1 MLLDYRDG
9 DNGRSPSPVAA
20 PHILPDRTHYRYTL
34 LVGWKRPI
42 VWTVFA
48 GWLQTGSA
56 EQGVATGMDR
66 QRQSAGASL
75 RIAILIVAGL
85 LVLWLAACSSSD
97 EVGALI
103 TGPTPDVSTVEAN
116 AGATA
121 PAGPRSG
128 PEVATPLF
136 PVSSASCE
144 YGAALMADISTF
156 AGSTLTPGTPFAQT
170 WRVQNSGTCAWNPG
184 TIMFF
189 AAGTLPGIVN
199 QVNVPATPAQG
210 TADVTVGFIAPD
222 TPGEYT
228 SFWQLRMAD
237 GLVLDDVFSVRV
249 VVATE
254 ASTATSAPEP
264 EPTSAP
270 APTATTPPELPATA
284 PPIATSTVPPSSTAT
299 AEPPATGGW
308 LGEYFNNPWVEGTPL
323 TTRTDPDI
331 NFDWGTGAPMPHLP
345 SNRFSVRWTQR
356 LNLEEGNY
364 TFFAR
369 SDDGIRVW
377 VDGRL
382 IIDEWQG
389 VQDKTFQAS
398 LSLLAGQHDFRVEYY
413 EEIQFARVQFWWEA
427 GSAFLNWRGE
437 YFNNEQLSGSPA
449 MLRDDPAVA
458 FNWGR
463 NSPSAN
469 ISNDSFSVR
478 WTRSQ
483 QFRAGNYRFHILM
496 DDGARVFVDNTL
508 VIDAWQTGN
517 LREVTGNINL
527 SAGTHFL
534 RVEYFER
541 SLEAAVYFWWD
552 TGVNYPDWRGEYWS
566 NQTLSGLPAVTR
578 NDAQVNFYWEFGSPA
593 SGIPDDH
600 FSARWARFQNFDSG
614 TYRLNVASDDGVRVF
629 VDGNLVI
636 DRWYN
641 GPADQT
647 FSADLVLEGTHAIII
662 TYYEDRDLASIR
674 FWIERIGNA
683 P

>member
-1 MLLDYRDG
+1 
-9 DNGRSPSPVAA
+9 
-20 PHILPDRTHYRYTL
+20 
-34 LVGWKRPI
+34 
-42 VWTVFA
+42 
-48 GWLQTGSA
+48 
-56 EQGVATGMDR
+56 MDR
-66 QRQSAGASL
+66 QTQSAVAAS
-75 RIAILIVAGL
+75 RIAISTIIGL
-85 LVLWLAACSSSD
+85 LVLFLAACSGSD
-97 EVGALI
+97 QVGALI
-103 TGPTPDVSTVEAN
+103 TGPTPEGSTAEAN
-116 AGATA
+116 ASATA
-121 PAGPRSG
+121 PAAGPPSNS
-128 PEVATPLF
+128 EVATPLF
-136 PVSSASCE
+136 PSSSTSCE
-144 YGAALMADISTF
+144 YGAALLADVSTV
-156 AGSTLTPGTPFAQT
+156 AGATLAPGAPFAQT
-170 WRVQNSGTCAWNPG
+170 WRVQNSGTCGWDPG

-199 QVNVPATPAQG
+199 QVNVPATSAQD
-210 TADVTVGFIAPD
+210 TVDVTVGFIAPD
-222 TPGEYT
+222 LPGEYT
-228 SFWQLRMAD
+228 SFWQLRMSD

-249 VVATE
+249 VVSTETPTATPATE
-254 ASTATSAPEP
+254 PAT
-264 EPTSAP
+264 TP
-270 APTATTPPELPATA
+270 APTAATLPELPATVPPATVPLATA
-284 PPIATSTVPPSSTAT
+284 PPAPGPTSTAT
-299 AEPPATGGW
+299 PLPTATAGPPATGGW
-308 LGEYFNNPWVEGTPL
+308 FGEYFNNPWVEGSPL
-323 TTRTDPDI
+323 TTRMDPEI
-331 NFDWGTGAPMPHLP
+331 NFDWGTGAPMSLMP
-345 SNRFSVRWTQR
+345 SNQFSVRWTQR
-356 LNLEEGNY
+356 LTLEKGNY

-377 VDGRL
+377 VDNRL
-382 IIDEWQG
+382 IIDEWLP
-389 VQDKTFQAS
+389 VQDRTFQAS
-398 LSLLAGQHDFRVEYY
+398 LSLLAGQHDFRIEYY
-413 EEIQFARVQFWWEA
+413 EDIQFARVQFWWET
-427 GSAFLNWRGE
+427 SPAFLNWRGE

-463 NSPSAN
+463 SSPSAN
-469 ISNDSFSVR
+469 ISSDSFSVR

-483 QFRAGNYRFHILM
+483 QFREGNYRFHVLM

-517 LREVTGNINL
+517 LREVTGNISL

-552 TGVNYPDWRGEYWS
+552 TGTSYPDWRGEYWS
-566 NQTLSGLPAVTR
+566 NQTLSGLPVLTR
-578 NDAQVNFYWEFGSPA
+578 NDPQVNFYWEFGSPA

-600 FSARWARFQNFDSG
+600 FSARWARFQSFERA